1 FLDAVAL
8 KYGFSWNSTFGE
20 LNELQ
25 QNIILDGSEELIT
38 FTDRRGANGGRKS
51 ERFLGFRAYTV
62 ESYRTGKG
70 TATLSKY
77 VQDEVCPEC
86 NGNRLDGT
94 TEYITYRGT
103 TLRQLLSLNLREL
116 VEKVNSWIEEAA

>member
-1 FLDAVAL
+1 MNSGGIPTITDKGIQYTTVTEKFLDAVAL

-70 TATLSKY
+70 KSQT
-77 VQDEVCPEC
+77 VQETQAKGLDYLDS
-86 NGNRLDGT
+86 GHSLDGS
-94 TEYITYRGT
+94 RHG
-103 TLRQLLSLNLREL
+103 
-116 VEKVNSWIEEAA
+116 A